1 MQKVITLL
9 LIIGLICPVAFTADK
24 RENPTGTITGKVLDG
39 ETNEPLVDA
48 QVVIIGDGGF
58 GASTDLNGVFI
69 IQSVPFGEYELKA
82 SFIGSTGQAEEIREV
97 QLFSDIIEIDFK
109 LKGVAI
115 IREVVD
121 VHFDFDRVKQEEKTM
136 AVTSV
141 TKEEIEVSL
150 GNRDISESI
159 EKTNSVFIHEDGGGA
174 GDTRINIRGFD
185 ERNVAVMINGV
196 PVNGMENGAVYWSNW
211 AGLSDVTSDIQ
222 VQRGMGA
229 SSLAISSVG
238 GTMNIITDAAK
249 MKPEIKL
256 KREIGMDNYRN
267 MTLSISTGLL
277 KKGPL
282 KDKFAFSGSFVRKTG
297 EGFIDKGWIDAYSYF
312 AAASYLPT
320 DNHAFQFSYA
330 GAPQQHGQRYGAQPI
345 AVWDT
350 DYAVE
355 LGVDTVFFDGV
366 ERGLKY
372 SPNWGFIN
380 SFGTELKEYYNGKVH
395 DVYDNTYLNDNIN
408 YYHKPQANLN
418 WFWTVNDKLRIT
430 NIFYVSTGQG
440 GGSRQRA
447 SDGVYVEE
455 NEYGQLDFM
464 STIRANSHNIDPE
477 YSDSLNKSETILYNA
492 VNEHYW
498 YGWIGKGKYAL
509 VREDNF
515 DLDLTAG
522 LDIRDYTGKHF
533 GEVRNLLGGDYYVET
548 KDLNAESDMKFLG
561 DKVNY
566 HNDGLV
572 RWFGGFGLA
581 ELRTSQIY
589 MFANFALSNISYKR
603 IDYFLEKVAGEW
615 DAIGWDSFNG
625 YGVKGGA
632 NYNLTDQ
639 TQVYGNIGRLSQAP
653 AFNGVYN
660 FYQEK
665 YEDIVNETVTNFEI
679 GTSYLLSKPVSNY
692 NVKMIEADLNWY
704 YTIWEDKTWT
714 RSVKD
719 RVTDQYYNYQF
730 NGIDAIH
737 KGLELSLVERPHK
750 KVKIEWK
757 LSLGDWQWR
766 NDVLS
771 YYSPEEN
778 PELIDSVFAYIDG
791 LKVSDAPQTSM
802 VIDLSIYPVKGLYFT
817 LLLRDYRDHFAKFS
831 PTDRDVPREA
841 GKQPWKIP
849 AYSLVDL
856 HFGYTFPKKEG
867 LPVTIQL
874 KGNIFNL
881 MDEPYITSAWEGQ
894 FHDAE
899 TANVYMGR
907 SRTWNLGM
915 VVTY

>member
-1 MQKVITLL
+1 MQKIIPPL
-9 LIIGLICPVAFTADK
+9 LIIVLMLSVAFAAEA
-24 RENPTGTITGKVLDG
+24 RENPTGTITGKVFDSDSG
-39 ETNEPLVDA
+39 EPLIDA
-48 QVVIIGDGGF
+48 QVVTVGDSGF
-58 GASTDLNGVFI
+58 GASTDLNGVFV
-69 IQSVPFGEYELKA
+69 IQGVPYGVYELKA
-82 SFIGSTGQAEEIREV
+82 SFIGSMGQAEQSKEV
-97 QLFSDIIEIDFK
+97 QLFTDLLEVDFK

-115 IREVVD
+115 VREVVD
-121 VHFDFDRVKQEEKTM
+121 VHFNFDRVKQEEKTM
-136 AVTSV
+136 AVTSIS
-141 TKEEIEVSL
+141 KEEIEISL

-159 EKTNSVFIHEDGGGA
+159 EKTNSVFVHEDGGGA

-196 PVNGMENGAVYWSNW
+196 PVNGMENGKIYWSNW

-249 MKPEIKL
+249 MKPEIKF
-256 KREIGMDNYRN
+256 KREIGMDSYRN
-267 MTLSISTGLL
+267 LTLSISTGLL
-277 KKGPL
+277 NHGPL
-282 KDKFAFSGSFVRKTG
+282 KDKLAFSGSFVRKTG
-297 EGFIDKGWIDAYSYF
+297 EGFIDKGWIDGYSYF
-312 AAASYLPT
+312 AAASYLPAP
-320 DNHAFQFSYA
+320 NHAFQLSYA
-330 GAPQQHGQRYGAQPI
+330 GAPQQHGQRYGSQPI

-350 DYAVE
+350 EYAIE
-355 LGVDTVFFDGV
+355 LGVDTLFFDGV

-380 SFGTELKEYYNGKVH
+380 TFGTELKEYYNGKIRDVH
-395 DVYDNTYLNDNIN
+395 DNTYLNDNVN

-418 WFWTVNDKLRIT
+418 WFWTVNNNLKLT
-430 NIFYVSTGQG
+430 NIFYFSTGEG

-447 SDGVYVEE
+447 SNGVYVEE
-455 NEYGQLDFM
+455 NDYGQLDFM
-464 STIRANSHNIDPE
+464 RTIRANSHNIDPE

-492 VNEHYW
+492 VNEHHW

-509 VREDNF
+509 LKTDEF

-522 LDIRDYTGKHF
+522 LDFRYYEGKHF

-548 KDLNAESDMKFLG
+548 KDANAESDMKILG

-581 ELRTSQIY
+581 ELRTAKMY
-589 MFANFALSNISYKR
+589 TFANIALSNISYKR
-603 IDYFLEKVAGEW
+603 VDYFLEKIAGEW
-615 DAIGWDSFNG
+615 NEIGWESFNG
-625 YGVKGGA
+625 YGVKVGA
-632 NYNLTDQ
+632 NYNLNDQ
-639 TQVYGNIGRLSQAP
+639 LQAYGNIGRLSQAP

-665 YEDIVNETVTNFEI
+665 YEDITNETVTSFEL
-679 GTSYLLSKPVSNY
+679 GTSYLVKKKANNS

-730 NGIDAIH
+730 NGIDAVH
-737 KGLELSLVERPHK
+737 QGLELSLIERPHK
-750 KVKIEWK
+750 LVKVEWK
-757 LSLGDWQWR
+757 MSLGDWQWR

-771 YYSPEEN
+771 FFSPQEN
-778 PELIDSVFAYIDG
+778 PQLIDSVFAYIDG
-791 LKVSDAPQTSM
+791 LKVSDAPQISM
-802 VIDLSIYPVKGLYFT
+802 VFDLTLYPVKGAYLS
-817 LLLRDYRDHFAKFS
+817 LLLRDYRDHFARFS

-849 AYSLVDL
+849 GYSLVDL
-856 HFGYTFPKKEG
+856 HFGYTFPQSESV
-867 LPVTIQL
+867 PVTIQL
-874 KGNIFNL
+874 KGDVFNL
-881 MDEPYITSAWEGQ
+881 MDEHYITSAWEGQ

-899 TANVYMGR
+899 TATVYMGR
-907 SRTWNLGM
+907 SRTWNVGM